1 MATFNELI
9 DKPSSKK
16 ITLVEIDNPI
26 TATWVNYQ
34 AGIWYTRL
42 SPNGNRLT
50 DVNGDVGFWGTENYE
65 YYNIQS
71 LNVQGELY
79 PEVASLALCISTD
92 KSWYYDTSTTDMY
105 IHFDSFNPPEV
116 YQIIAAGAAIG
127 FTNQIDNTTNNY
139 FEDVYYEPL
148 LKSLPNLSKKKDSI
162 FFGILQY
169 QGGTLSFDNTGGY
182 FDDFATRDLYG
193 QPARIK
199 LSFEGLDYSEAVT
212 VYTGRVEDFTH
223 DFTSFK
229 LKVAD
234 TRKLLSRSLPVNTL
248 SLTDY
253 PDMDSDLDG
262 TPIPIA
268 FGSIIKAPAY
278 KTDSGEWIFSDT
290 EFNSNDSGIT
300 VYKEDGTTFSHTG
313 TGVDGTFTGTDT
325 DDKLFVTF
333 SQSTIENG
341 LDIISDIIENY
352 EGITYDANNY
362 DTTEWTAEKSN
373 VSDEGIWIGK
383 GNLLKTSDVI
393 EQVCTDNQGIFDVMA
408 DGKFTFRTYDPD
420 GASTSTFYEDE
431 LLDDPSIVY
440 DSDEYL
446 SSVKVEY
453 SKDLF
458 TDDYQLYTNLDYE
471 SEVSGRYRQYKER
484 VYSTAL
490 TNETD
495 AIALTEEIMQQSQFI
510 NPIITLTSKIQH
522 IEDEVLK
529 NVTYT
534 LQRQDGTVIIAE
546 SLYQILGITLNLT
559 SYEITTTIK
568 FIKNI

>member
-1 MATFNELI
+1 MATFSDFIN
-9 DKPSSKK
+9 KPSSKK
-16 ITLVEIDNPI
+16 ITLIEIDSPI
-26 TATWVNYQ
+26 YETWVNYQ
-34 AGIWYTRL
+34 AGIWYTML

-50 DVNGDVGFWGTENYE
+50 DINGDVGYWGTENYE

-116 YQIIAAGAAIG
+116 YEIIAAGAAIG
-127 FTNQIDNTTNNY
+127 FTNQIDHTTNNY

-148 LKSLPNLSKKKDSI
+148 LTSLPNLTKKKDSI

-169 QGGTLSFDNTGGY
+169 QGGSLTFDNTGGY
-182 FDDFATRDLYG
+182 FDDFSTKDLYG

-199 LSFEGLDYSEAVT
+199 LSFEGLDYADAET

-223 DFTSFK
+223 DFTNFK
-229 LKVAD
+229 LKIAD
-234 TRKLLSRSLPVNTL
+234 SRKLLSRSLPVNTL
-248 SLTDY
+248 SVDDY
-253 PDMDSDLDG
+253 PNMDSELDG

-333 SQSTIENG
+333 SQSTVENG

-383 GNLLKTSDVI
+383 GNLLTTSDVI

-408 DGKFTFRTYDPD
+408 DGRFTFRAYDPD

-431 LLDDPSIVY
+431 SLDDPSIVY

-453 SKDLF
+453 SQD
-458 TDDYQLYTNLDYE
+458 TANEDYQIYTNLDYE
-471 SEVSGRYRQYKER
+471 TEVYARYRQYKER

-490 TNETD
+490 TSEAD

-510 NPIITLTSKIQH
+510 NPIITLTTKMQKIDNE
-522 IEDEVLK
+522 ILK

-534 LQRQDGTVIIAE
+534 LQRQNGSVLIAE
-546 SLYQILGITLNLT
+546 SLYQILGISLNLT